1 VSTPQTEND
10 LNWLC
15 QDFIR
20 RTPGAA
26 HAVVTSSDGVQIA
39 SSEALPATRAV
50 QVCAV
55 ASGLVSLT
63 YGLARCFDAGAV
75 EKLIVQ
81 MDHGFL
87 FLMAISD
94 GSSLTVLAAP
104 DCDTARVGHEMG
116 AFVERVGRV
125 LTPELREANTTPPAS
140 TS

>member
-1 VSTPQTEND
+1 MSTPPSSND

-15 QDFIR
+15 QDFVR

-39 SSEALPATRAV
+39 NSAALPDTRAV

-55 ASGLVSLT
+55 ASGLVSLSH
-63 YGLARCFDAGAV
+63 GLARCFDAGTV
-75 EKLIVQ
+75 QKLIVQ
-81 MDHGFL
+81 MDRGFL
-87 FLMAISD
+87 FLMAVSN

-125 LTPELREANTTPPAS
+125 LTPELRESSTTPP
-140 TS
+140 TSGS